1 VKIFLM
7 GLEFVFWLQG
17 AENLRPLVFGM
28 LQDKWDLNIAE
39 SYIFVLMITAVLLFV
54 KA

>member
-7 GLEFVFWLQG
+7 GLEFVFWLQD
-17 AENLRPLVFGM
+17 AENLRPFVFGM
-28 LQDKWDLNIAE
+28 LQDKLDLNIAE
-39 SYIFVLMITAVLLFV
+39 SYISVLMITAVLLFV